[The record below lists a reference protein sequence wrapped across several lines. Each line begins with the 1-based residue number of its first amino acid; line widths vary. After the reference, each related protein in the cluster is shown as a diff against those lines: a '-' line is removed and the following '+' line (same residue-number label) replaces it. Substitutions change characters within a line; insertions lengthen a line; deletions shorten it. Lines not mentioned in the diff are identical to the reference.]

1 MPSYNTTEWSKI
13 LDLRASTISE
23 RLYEGMPDYDI
34 LSLVRKTMTKPEQ
47 RRNIDAAL
55 TEEWLQKNH
64 YSELV
69 SLGVIKE

>member
-1 MPSYNTTEWSKI
+1 
-13 LDLRASTISE
+13 
-23 RLYEGMPDYDI
+23 MPDYDI

-69 SLGVIKE
+69 SLGVITE